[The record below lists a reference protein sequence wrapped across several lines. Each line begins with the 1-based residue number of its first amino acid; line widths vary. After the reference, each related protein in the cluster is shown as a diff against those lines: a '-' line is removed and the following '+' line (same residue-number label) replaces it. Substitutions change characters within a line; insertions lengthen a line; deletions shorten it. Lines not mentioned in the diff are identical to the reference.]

1 VSLRR
6 AVPVSLT
13 CRPRPAAVP
22 VLLRRLRP
30 TDVCTTQDGYAI
42 CDSGHH
48 RISMLSFAGSRV
60 TPLAGCGKMGFLDG
74 PAAEARFHSP
84 HGICQGPKGSL
95 IIADTGNHVIRMLS
109 NGVVS
114 TIAGRA
120 GLSGSIDGPSDQAHL
135 ISPLRV
141 VMTRNGSL
149 LIADGSGGFRVMHGD
164 WSYVETLISPSGAG
178 EDKHCDGPLDRARLS
193 TCDGICLSAEG
204 SVVIAD
210 SLNHCVRVMDPQL
223 MTLTTLAGSKMGE
236 WGAADGAADVCR
248 MNRPCGICSLSDG
261 SLVFADAAN
270 NTIRVITFAHTPHP
284 APSTLQG
291 NKRATRLEVS
301 APYAISPGT
310 SGGGKARHSSGHERR
325 NSHTI
330 ATNSAQQRAC
340 DSVRGSDGG
349 GRGMEREGGGG
360 REKGLVRRRVRE
372 RVVGLCGRGHL
383 SNLRWQQTP
392 GY

>member
-1 VSLRR
+1 M
-6 AVPVSLT
+6 PVSLT
-13 CRPRPAAVP
+13 CRPRTSPVP

-120 GLSGSIDGPSDQAHL
+120 GLSGSVDGPCDQAHL
-135 ISPLRV
+135 FSPLRV
-141 VMTRNGSL
+141 AMTRNGSL

-164 WSYVETLISPSGAG
+164 WSYVETLIPPSGAG

-284 APSTLQG
+284 APSTPSSPPRLSAQTPSSSTHVAPRSRNQSPKTTSPKG
-291 NKRATRLEVS
+291 NKHAARLSRLDADEPS
-301 APYAISPGT
+301 GISPGI
-310 SGGGKARHSSGHERR
+310 SGNGKARHSSGHERR
-325 NSHTI
+325 DSHTI
-330 ATNSAQQRAC
+330 ATNSAQQRAR
-340 DSVRGSDGG
+340 DSVRGSS
-349 GRGMEREGGGG
+349 GGG
-360 REKGLVRRRVRE
+360 REKERE
-372 RVVGLCGRGHL
+372 REREREA
-383 SNLRWQQTP
+383 S
-392 GY
+392 